1 MYIRSEIWKTAIYRV
16 NNHIVQYQRR
26 SKSSFFFI
34 SLSFFCP
41 SFTRV
46 YFFYLRMIF
55 DERTETL
62 AQIPTAVPNNDF
74 ILLLKSIKN
83 HVAASVQYIFISR
96 KKELKKELKEN
107 GKKKREWLERAY
119 TCVYVSACMR
129 LRNDKVIIL
138 NCSCMLCNLDID
150 RTSFGWKFFVKKK
163 RIIAVEME

>member
-1 MYIRSEIWKTAIYRV
+1 MWKIAIYRV

-74 ILLLKSIKN
+74 ILFLKSIKN

-96 KKELKKELKEN
+96 KKRIK
-107 GKKKREWLERAY
+107 GKWEEREWLERAY

-129 LRNDKVIIL
+129 LWNDKVIIL